1 MNERKVLWASFAAA
15 AISCKYSTDLAA
27 AVADEMVR
35 MMDTRFPEE
44 DASTPDNR
52 TIALASGRF

>member
-1 MNERKVLWASFAAA
+1 MNERKVLWVQFASA
-15 AISCKYSTDLAA
+15 AISCDCSTGLAA
-27 AVADEMVR
+27 EIADTMVR